1 VPILASLRAALPDAH
16 IDWVV
21 QDEYVDAVAAHP
33 ALDEAIPFPRRRFG
47 RWWRRGVAIEM
58 RDWFRALRRRKY
70 DLVLDLQGLGR
81 SGLIA
86 WATRAP
92 RRVAARGARELAWLG
107 ATVRH
112 RVDPAL
118 HAVDAMLALVA
129 AEGIAPVV
137 DMRLHAP
144 ESDRAWWQA
153 QRDANDLREPYA
165 VLAPTARWPSKRW
178 PVERWGQLVPALA
191 ERGAARIVLIG
202 GPGERGQLAGLAESV
217 AADRRGMILDLV
229 GATGVGRM
237 LAVIEDAAVVVATDS
252 APLHVAVGFDRPCV
266 AIFGP
271 TDPARVGP
279 YRRPEAVVRVVRP
292 GDPPVAAYR
301 RMGDEMMRR
310 VGADLVIER
319 IDAVMGAAQAPAVR
333 SGGGAA

>member
-1 VPILASLRAALPDAH
+1 
-16 IDWVV
+16 
-21 QDEYVDAVAAHP
+21 
-33 ALDEAIPFPRRRFG
+33 
-47 RWWRRGVAIEM
+47 
-58 RDWFRALRRRKY
+58 
-70 DLVLDLQGLGR
+70 
-81 SGLIA
+81 
-86 WATRAP
+86 
-92 RRVAARGARELAWLG
+92 
-107 ATVRH
+107 VRH

-118 HAVDAMLALVA
+118 HAVDAMLALVT

-137 DMRLHAP
+137 DMRLYAP
-144 ESDRAWWQA
+144 ESDRAWWRA
-153 QRDANDLREPYA
+153 ERDELDLREPYA

-178 PVERWGQLVPALA
+178 PVERWGQLVPGLA
-191 ERGAARIVLIG
+191 ERGAARIVLVG
-202 GPGERGQLAGLAESV
+202 GPGERGQLAGLAES
-217 AADRRGMILDLV
+217 APPDRRGMILDLV

-237 LAVIEDAAVVVATDS
+237 LAVIEDAAIVVATDS

-279 YRRPEAVVRVVRP
+279 YRRPDAVVRVVRP

-319 IDAVMGAAQAPAVR
+319 IDAVMGAAHARAGR
-333 SGGGAA
+333 SGGGAP